1 MSYLI
6 RSIKKFI
13 IPSLM
18 LLLLLTT
25 ALTVFCFVTVKNT
38 AVCNRI
44 EIWIEACDYVDFFLP
59 LAVCLAFTPFFYF
72 INRKGFIKYAS
83 VRAGKKRYL
92 LTHFLATAVCT
103 VLVVMVSYYATLCI
117 SLRMTPETLVT
128 ENRLFDYVFG
138 EYEVNHPYIF
148 GLAWCF
154 YKGVVATLFVLFGNL
169 LALYTDNL
177 FVSVLGPFVYCM
189 AENLITSLLNLPM
202 YSIMTTYVLNRLSP
216 SCMHVHNYV
225 IGCFTYILITLGI
238 ILIIRRRKE
247 NVNVRN

>member
-1 MSYLI
+1 MRYLI
-6 RSIKKFI
+6 RSTKKFI
-13 IPSLM
+13 IPALA
-18 LLLLLTT
+18 LALILT
-25 ALTVFCFVTVKNT
+25 AAITVFCFITLRNT

-92 LTHFLATAVCT
+92 ITHFLATAICT
-103 VLVVMVSYYATLCI
+103 VLVVFVSYYATLCI
-117 SLRMTPETLVT
+117 SLNMTPEALVT

-138 EYEVNHPYIF
+138 EYEVNYPYLF
-148 GLAWCF
+148 GLAWCL
-154 YKGVVATLFVLFGNL
+154 YKGVVATLFVVFGNL

-216 SCMHVHNYV
+216 SCMHVHNYL

-238 ILIIRRRKE
+238 ILIIRRKKE

>member
-6 RSIKKFI
+6 RSTKKFI
-13 IPSLM
+13 IPALI
-18 LLLLLTT
+18 LLLVLTA

-103 VLVVMVSYYATLCI
+103 VLVVMVSYYATMCI

-138 EYEVNHPYIF
+138 EYEVNHPYLF

-189 AENLITSLLNLPM
+189 AENLIT
-202 YSIMTTYVLNRLSP
+202 
-216 SCMHVHNYV
+216 
-225 IGCFTYILITLGI
+225 
-238 ILIIRRRKE
+238 
-247 NVNVRN
+247 

>member
-1 MSYLI
+1 MRYLI
-6 RSIKKFI
+6 RSTKKFI
-13 IPSLM
+13 IPALA
-18 LLLLLTT
+18 LALILT
-25 ALTVFCFVTVKNT
+25 AAITVFCFITLRNT

-72 INRKGFIKYAS
+72 INRKGFIRYAS

-92 LTHFLATAVCT
+92 ITHFLATAICT
-103 VLVVMVSYYATLCI
+103 VLVVFVSYYATLCI
-117 SLRMTPETLVT
+117 S
-128 ENRLFDYVFG
+128 F
-138 EYEVNHPYIF
+138 
-148 GLAWCF
+148 
-154 YKGVVATLFVLFGNL
+154 ATLFVVFGNL

-216 SCMHVHNYV
+216 SCMHVHNYL

-238 ILIIRRRKE
+238 ILIIRRKKE

>member
-1 MSYLI
+1 MRYLI
-6 RSIKKFI
+6 RSIRKFI
-13 IPSLM
+13 IPALI
-18 LLLLLTT
+18 LVLLLTT
-25 ALTVFCFVTVKNT
+25 AITVFCFVTVKST

-44 EIWIEACDYVDFFLP
+44 D
-59 LAVCLAFTPFFYF
+59 F

-138 EYEVNHPYIF
+138 EYEVNHPYLF

-247 NVNVRN
+247 NVDVRN